1 MERPRSGN
9 ACARMDPGPSRRRGF
24 VALARVSIA
33 LLALAGTSLTAAA
46 NAAPSTHTGPSGH
59 DRFRFAETVFP
70 GAGGE
75 PNVSISPDGKTVLVD
90 GLGGSAQ
97 GNDQPA
103 ALWRSTDGGTTFTR
117 IKPHFDNTG
126 GGDFDMRWLDDHT
139 VVAADLSIGNGIY
152 VDRSTDGGLHWT
164 QTQIAED
171 QYDRPWLAVFKN
183 NVYVIAKGF
192 DGIPYCYTST
202 DGGRSFS
209 PQPIPLYGI
218 GADPNPVDSFVT
230 NQNAY
235 VDHAATD
242 PVTGQLYV
250 LFGIDDTKTY
260 SQSNPVGVPDRLYV
274 ARLDKGPL
282 GPQFTVLPVYEG
294 GSGDGFINGFNWLTV
309 DRAGTIYALGNGL
322 HAGHQSM
329 WLSSST
335 DKGAHWSKLVDVGEA
350 GANSVYGSI
359 AAGSNGT
366 LALVYLRGTKTDP
379 NQQQDWY
386 VETAQILH
394 ANSPTP
400 LVVRD
405 RPVTQPIHT
414 HDICMSGILCGVPGF
429 GNDRN
434 LLDYIWDAVAPNGTM
449 FAVTASDG
457 PATGSHGVDV
467 VLVRQTG
474 GPSFGP
480 GVPS

>member
-1 MERPRSGN
+1 
-9 ACARMDPGPSRRRGF
+9 MDPAPARTRGF
-24 VALARVSIA
+24 AT
-33 LLALAGTSLTAAA
+33 LALATLAVLSVVAASLAPAAS
-46 NAAPSTHTGPSGH
+46 AATRRTPSRGASSLH
-59 DRFRFAETVFP
+59 FAETVFP

-103 ALWRSTDGGTTFTR
+103 ALWRSTDGGKTFAR
-117 IKPHFDNTG
+117 IKPHFDSTG

-139 VVAADLSIGNGIY
+139 VVAADLSIGDGIY
-152 VDRSTDGGLHWT
+152 IDRSTDGGLHWT
-164 QTQIAED
+164 QTQVAED
-171 QYDRPWLAVFKN
+171 QYDRPWLATYKN
-183 NVYVIAKGF
+183 TVYVIAKGF

-202 DGGRSFS
+202 DGGKSFS
-209 PQPIPLYGI
+209 PAPTPLYGI

-230 NQNAY
+230 NNNAY

-242 PVTGQLYV
+242 PRTGQLYV

-260 SQSNPVGVPDRLYV
+260 SQTNPVGVPDRLYV

-282 GPQFTVLPVYEG
+282 GTQFTVLPVYEG

-309 DRAGTIYALGNGL
+309 DGAGTIYALGNGL

-329 WLSSST
+329 WLSYST
-335 DKGAHWSKLVDVGEA
+335 DKGAHWSKLVDVGES
-350 GANSVYGSI
+350 GGDNVYGSI
-359 AAGSNGT
+359 AASSPGT
-366 LALVYLRGTKTDP
+366 LAAVYLRGTKTDP

-386 VETAQILH
+386 VETAMISR
-394 ANSPTP
+394 ADTP
-400 LVVRD
+400 KPAVVRA
-405 RPVTQPIHT
+405 RPVAEPIHT

-434 LLDYIWDAVAPNGTM
+434 LLDYIWDAVAPDGSM

-457 PATGSHGVDV
+457 PATGGKDVDV
-467 VLVRQTG
+467 VLLRQTG
-474 GPSFGP
+474 GPSFGQ